1 MAEQYVYHFKS
12 AHDPR
17 RTARVT
23 GDDPAL
29 TRVMRIVDHAG
40 IRECGRRGAFVV
52 DVDAERLGVPDV
64 RPSRVAV
71 GDPFVIRCAY
81 PNGTRSRV
89 TVDGS
94 PSVVACVRAIL
105 ERSPSA
111 EYDRESDCAGDM
123 IVYDVAPAYRGGSV
137 PA

>member
-1 MAEQYVYHFKS
+1 MAEQYVYHFES
-12 AHDPR
+12 AHDSR
-17 RTARVT
+17 LSARVT

-29 TRVMRIVDHAG
+29 KRVVRIVDHAG
-40 IRECGRRGAFVV
+40 VQESARRHAFVV

-94 PSVVACVRAIL
+94 PSVAACVRAIL
-105 ERSPSA
+105 ERSTSA

-123 IVYDVAPAYRGGSV
+123 IVYDVGPAYRSGPV